1 MTYCTA
7 CVRQLDRPLLGRVTD
22 TPSSCCARSRSLGGS
37 SRCQTANTSRNRA
50 AVLRS
55 GNKCFAIIGTAHV
68 VIGAGSMRRYG
79 VRPSVRQSL
88 PARAHSSKPAAAGLL
103 LWARRAGDIDR
114 LLQQRRAPG
123 KSVQCHVVS
132 VRRRLKTQAR
142 FASLWRL
149 LVGSCR

>member
-1 MTYCTA
+1 MREA
-7 CVRQLDRPLLGRVTD
+7 VRPALLGRVTD

-37 SRCQTANTSRNRA
+37 SRCQTANTSRNSA

-88 PARAHSSKPAAAGLL
+88 PARAHSSKPAAVGLL
-103 LWARRAGDIDR
+103 LWARPAGDIDR
-114 LLQQRRAPG
+114 LLRQGGVQQVNAG
-123 KSVQCHVVS
+123 SATLS
-132 VRRRLKTQAR
+132 AY
-142 FASLWRL
+142 
-149 LVGSCR
+149 VGSWTQTCYILIRREQAVHKNWCK

>member
-22 TPSSCCARSRSLGGS
+22 TPASCCARSRSLGGS

-55 GNKCFAIIGTAHV
+55 GNKCFEIIGTAHV
-68 VIGAGSMRRYG
+68 VIVAGSMRRYG

-88 PARAHSSKPAAAGLL
+88 PAWAAPTAANPLLQVCCCGPGGQEISIDCCSSGG
-103 LWARRAGDIDR
+103 RRAKAGSAT
-114 LLQQRRAPG
+114 LSAY
-123 KSVQCHVVS
+123 
-132 VRRRLKTQAR
+132 
-142 FASLWRL
+142 
-149 LVGSCR
+149 VGS

>member
-79 VRPSVRQSL
+79 VRPSVCPSVPPSVGPQQQTRCCRFAAVG
-88 PARAHSSKPAAAGLL
+88 PAGRRYRSTVAAAAG
-103 LWARRAGDIDR
+103 AGQKRAVPR
-114 LLQQRRAPG
+114 CQR
-123 KSVQCHVVS
+123 
-132 VRRRLKTQAR
+132 T
-142 FASLWRL
+142 
-149 LVGSCR
+149 